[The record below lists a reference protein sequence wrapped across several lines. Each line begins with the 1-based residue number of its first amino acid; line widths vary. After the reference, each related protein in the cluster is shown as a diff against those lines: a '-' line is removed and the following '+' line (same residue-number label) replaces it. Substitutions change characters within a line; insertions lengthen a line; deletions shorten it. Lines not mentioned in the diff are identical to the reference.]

1 MKEDVKMARD
11 NNEKKYIK
19 YVFLFVAGIVVGMIL
34 RTVLKI

>member
-1 MKEDVKMARD
+1 MARD

-19 YVFLFVAGIVVGMIL
+19 YIFLFVAGIVVGMIL